1 MNKVLV
7 STNHSHCSYHI
18 YQTNQSD
25 RPLMLLHGTNSD
37 GLASYGAFLDAFGHR
52 EIIVPDYAGCG
63 DSSLPEHELTVS
75 ALADQVIAII
85 QDRGCEHVDL
95 VGHSLGA
102 TVAAYVAAQY
112 PDFINRLVLM
122 MTRAINWCLIPG
134 KHSRKPHL
142 NKQLRSD

>member
-1 MNKVLV
+1 MLSVLLWHALRPIEYVIGTAMNKVLV

-95 VGHSLGA
+95 VGHSLGQPSPL
-102 TVAAYVAAQY
+102 TL
-112 PDFINRLVLM
+112 PHSI
-122 MTRAINWCLIPG
+122 LILLTG
-134 KHSRKPHL
+134 
-142 NKQLRSD
+142 